1 MEKYISLLIEQ
12 FKQAT
17 GIKNVDI
24 NSQSFMLEFS
34 EWIKSRHSISN
45 NYLDLLEYLIRTYS
59 NKGDVVLDNCMGS
72 GSTGVACVNTDRR
85 FIGIELNDEYYHIAD
100 NRIWEAYKGET
111 K

>member
-45 NYLDLLEYLIRTYS
+45 NYLDLLEYMELSQISYPDTVEVG
-59 NKGDVVLDNCMGS
+59 KGQYDSIVKPF
-72 GSTGVACVNTDRR
+72 NTT
-85 FIGIELNDEYYHIAD
+85 IITPH
-100 NRIWEAYKGET
+100 
-111 K
+111 

>member
-34 EWIKSRHSISN
+34 EWIKSRQNISN
-45 NYLDLLEYLIRTYS
+45 NYLDLR
-59 NKGDVVLDNCMGS
+59 
-72 GSTGVACVNTDRR
+72 
-85 FIGIELNDEYYHIAD
+85 GILCAIE
-100 NRIWEAYKGET
+100 NRSAENLAAIQD
-111 K
+111 